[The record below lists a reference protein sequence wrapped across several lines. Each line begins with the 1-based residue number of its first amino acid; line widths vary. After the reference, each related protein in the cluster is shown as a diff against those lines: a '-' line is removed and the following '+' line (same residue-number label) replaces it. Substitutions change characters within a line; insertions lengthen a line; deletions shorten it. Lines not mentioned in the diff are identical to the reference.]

1 MCQLC
6 EVREGTLE
14 NDSNEWD
21 IGWSQVTERNGA
33 QRSGVT
39 SGQPMSH
46 EWDLSIMTI
55 GDQNRGT
62 LKNVPRF
69 LIYFDSGFLNNID

>member
-1 MCQLC
+1 MMYLSCSGTDKLKVCAINMILQSQLCQLC

-21 IGWSQVTERNGA
+21 IVTTSDGEERSA
-33 QRSGVT
+33 AEWSGVT

-46 EWDLSIMTI
+46 E
-55 GDQNRGT
+55 
-62 LKNVPRF
+62 
-69 LIYFDSGFLNNID
+69 